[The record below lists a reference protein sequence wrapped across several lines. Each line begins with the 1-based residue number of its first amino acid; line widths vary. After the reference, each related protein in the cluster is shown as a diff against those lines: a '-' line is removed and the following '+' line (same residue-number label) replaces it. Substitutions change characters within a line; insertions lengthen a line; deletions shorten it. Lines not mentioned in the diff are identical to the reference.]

1 MKLTMRLGAD
11 SYDIVI
17 KRGALDNLGQL
28 TDLANRKVFIVTDTG
43 VPIQYAET
51 VKAQCADGSIF
62 VVPQG
67 EASKSIKVYTT
78 VLQAML
84 EFGMTRAD
92 LVVAVG
98 GGVVG
103 DMAGFAA
110 ATYMRGIQFISCPT
124 TTLSQFDSSI
134 GGKVA
139 VDLGE
144 TKNIVGAFWQPKL
157 VVIDPDVLA
166 TLPRRQFVNGLAE
179 ALKMSLIADPELFA
193 IFEND
198 DPFEKIEEVIYHSLV
213 IKKNIVERDA
223 REQGDRAALNFG
235 HTLGHGIEAVRGIRG
250 RRTRGFY
257 HGECVALGMLPMI
270 EDPKLK
276 KRVRAVYRKLGL
288 PLRCSY
294 NQAEALEAMRHDK
307 KTRGGKIRLVK
318 LPGLGCWR
326 IDTVDMAVLEPLVE
340 GKDIPPMQQ

>member
-17 KRGALDNLGQL
+17 KRGALGNLGQL

-110 ATYMRGIQFISCPT
+110 ATYMRA
-124 TTLSQFDSSI
+124 SSSST
-134 GGKVA
+134 A
-139 VDLGE
+139 PPPPSANL
-144 TKNIVGAFWQPKL
+144 
-157 VVIDPDVLA
+157 
-166 TLPRRQFVNGLAE
+166 
-179 ALKMSLIADPELFA
+179 
-193 IFEND
+193 
-198 DPFEKIEEVIYHSLV
+198 
-213 IKKNIVERDA
+213 
-223 REQGDRAALNFG
+223 
-235 HTLGHGIEAVRGIRG
+235 
-250 RRTRGFY
+250 
-257 HGECVALGMLPMI
+257 
-270 EDPKLK
+270 
-276 KRVRAVYRKLGL
+276 
-288 PLRCSY
+288 
-294 NQAEALEAMRHDK
+294 
-307 KTRGGKIRLVK
+307 
-318 LPGLGCWR
+318 
-326 IDTVDMAVLEPLVE
+326 
-340 GKDIPPMQQ
+340 IPPSAARLPWTWAKPRTSWAPSGSPSWW

>member
-1 MKLTMRLGAD
+1 MSVTVNAMGKQCPVPVVMAKKALEDMQVPGVLEVLVDNETAVKNLSRLAASCQLPVHAEKTGEGQFTVSMEVTAPVQVQEETGC
-11 SYDIVI
+11 IPET
-17 KRGALDNLGQL
+17 RG
-28 TDLANRKVFIVTDTG
+28 
-43 VPIQYAET
+43 
-51 VKAQCADGSIF
+51 
-62 VVPQG
+62 
-67 EASKSIKVYTT
+67 
-78 VLQAML
+78 
-84 EFGMTRAD
+84 D

-110 ATYMRGIQFISCPT
+110 ATYMRGIQFINCPT

>member
-17 KRGALDNLGQL
+17 KRGALGNLGQL

-67 EASKSIKVYTT
+67 ETSKSIKVYTT

-110 ATYMRGIQFISCPT
+110 ATYMRGIQFINCPT

-157 VVIDPDVLA
+157 VIVDPA
-166 TLPRRQFVNGLAE
+166 TLSTLP
-179 ALKMSLIADPELFA
+179 
-193 IFEND
+193 
-198 DPFEKIEEVIYHSLV
+198 
-213 IKKNIVERDA
+213 
-223 REQGDRAALNFG
+223 AA
-235 HTLGHGIEAVRGIRG
+235 
-250 RRTRGFY
+250 
-257 HGECVALGMLPMI
+257 
-270 EDPKLK
+270 
-276 KRVRAVYRKLGL
+276 
-288 PLRCSY
+288 SS
-294 NQAEALEAMRHDK
+294 
-307 KTRGGKIRLVK
+307 
-318 LPGLGCWR
+318 
-326 IDTVDMAVLEPLVE
+326 
-340 GKDIPPMQQ
+340 

>member
-17 KRGALDNLGQL
+17 KRGALGSLGQL

-110 ATYMRGIQFISCPT
+110 ATYMRGIQFINCPT

-179 ALKMSLIADPELFA
+179 ALKMSLIADP
-193 IFEND
+193 
-198 DPFEKIEEVIYHSLV
+198 
-213 IKKNIVERDA
+213 
-223 REQGDRAALNFG
+223 
-235 HTLGHGIEAVRGIRG
+235 
-250 RRTRGFY
+250 
-257 HGECVALGMLPMI
+257 
-270 EDPKLK
+270 
-276 KRVRAVYRKLGL
+276 
-288 PLRCSY
+288 
-294 NQAEALEAMRHDK
+294 
-307 KTRGGKIRLVK
+307 
-318 LPGLGCWR
+318 
-326 IDTVDMAVLEPLVE
+326 
-340 GKDIPPMQQ
+340 

>member
-17 KRGALDNLGQL
+17 KRGALGNLGQL

-110 ATYMRGIQFISCPT
+110 ATYMRGIQFINCPT

-139 VDLGE
+139 VDLGD

-198 DPFEKIEEVIYHSLV
+198 DPFEKIEEVI
-213 IKKNIVERDA
+213 
-223 REQGDRAALNFG
+223 
-235 HTLGHGIEAVRGIRG
+235 
-250 RRTRGFY
+250 
-257 HGECVALGMLPMI
+257 
-270 EDPKLK
+270 
-276 KRVRAVYRKLGL
+276 
-288 PLRCSY
+288 
-294 NQAEALEAMRHDK
+294 
-307 KTRGGKIRLVK
+307 
-318 LPGLGCWR
+318 
-326 IDTVDMAVLEPLVE
+326 
-340 GKDIPPMQQ
+340 

>member
-17 KRGALDNLGQL
+17 KRGALGSLGQL

-110 ATYMRGIQFISCPT
+110 ATYMRGIQFINAVNSHIDQKKVHLKLRKGKGKNTTESPETTVVEFPT
-124 TTLSQFDSSI
+124 
-134 GGKVA
+134 
-139 VDLGE
+139 E
-144 TKNIVGAFWQPKL
+144 TK
-157 VVIDPDVLA
+157 
-166 TLPRRQFVNGLAE
+166 E
-179 ALKMSLIADPELFA
+179 E
-193 IFEND
+193 EN
-198 DPFEKIEEVIYHSLV
+198 
-213 IKKNIVERDA
+213 
-223 REQGDRAALNFG
+223 AA
-235 HTLGHGIEAVRGIRG
+235 
-250 RRTRGFY
+250 
-257 HGECVALGMLPMI
+257 
-270 EDPKLK
+270 
-276 KRVRAVYRKLGL
+276 
-288 PLRCSY
+288 
-294 NQAEALEAMRHDK
+294 
-307 KTRGGKIRLVK
+307 
-318 LPGLGCWR
+318 
-326 IDTVDMAVLEPLVE
+326 
-340 GKDIPPMQQ
+340 